1 VRATRVEAVAT
12 PAGVEIEVPADARRG
27 RNTLA
32 ATVVAGH
39 ALKHLYLSGM
49 QSIILPEI
57 KIAFGLSGT
66 QLGTLATVRQ
76 FSGWATTMGA
86 GYLGDRFSSRTGL
99 MLAIS
104 MSLMG
109 GAYFL
114 VGLSPG
120 FGFLFVALLLAGIGP
135 SMYHPPA
142 IGALSRKFPDKR
154 ALAISLHGTGGS
166 VGEALGPL
174 AASALLLVLT
184 WRGVL
189 GLSLLPALI
198 AALLVWRVM
207 SNLRLGDGDVESF
220 GHYLRSLLG
229 LLRNKALLL
238 LVLITA
244 LRSMGQSSIT
254 IFLPVYL
261 REDLGYSATAVG
273 LFLSM
278 AQFVGIGSQ
287 PLMGYLS
294 DRFGHKA
301 VLLPAMTALGGL
313 CVALRFAEGEVG
325 LAVTIVAMGAFLY
338 SLHSIFISAAIG
350 VVGEAAQSTTVSLIY
365 GASFLG
371 TLSPILAGVLADEF
385 GTRST
390 FLYGAALVF
399 VATAIF
405 AAMRLPR
412 AEARIEVAH

>member
-1 VRATRVEAVAT
+1 MTSPEVTAFA
-12 PAGVEIEVPADARRG
+12 AGGADTGPERRG
-27 RNTLA
+27 RNALA
-32 ATVVAGH
+32 ATVIAGH

-49 QSIILPEI
+49 QSIVLPEI

-99 MLAIS
+99 MLAAS
-104 MSLMG
+104 MTLMG

-114 VGLSPG
+114 VGLSSG
-120 FGFLFVALLLAGIGP
+120 FAFLFVALLLAGIGP

-142 IGALSRKFPDKR
+142 IGALSRKFPDRR

-166 VGEALGPL
+166 VGEALGPVV
-174 AASALLLVLT
+174 ASGLLLLLT
-184 WRGVL
+184 WRGL
-189 GLSLLPALI
+189 LQLSLLPALV
-198 AALLVWRVM
+198 AAFLVWRVM
-207 SNLRLGDGDVESF
+207 SNLKLDEGGVESF
-220 GHYLRSLLG
+220 LHYVRSLLT
-229 LLRNKALLL
+229 LLANKALLL

-261 REDLGYSATAVG
+261 REDLDYSATSVG
-273 LFLSM
+273 LYLSL

-287 PLMGYLS
+287 PVMGYLS
-294 DRFGHKA
+294 DRLGHKT
-301 VLLPAMTALGGL
+301 VLLPAMAALGAL
-313 CVALRFAEGEVG
+313 CILLRFAEGEAALV
-325 LAVTIVAMGAFLY
+325 LTVVALGAFLY

-350 VVGEAAQSTTVSLIY
+350 VVGESSQATTVSLIY
-365 GASFLG
+365 AASFLG
-371 TLSPILAGVLADEF
+371 TLSPIVAGVLADDF

-399 VATAIF
+399 AGTVVLG
-405 AAMRLPR
+405 AMRLPR
-412 AEARIEVAH
+412 AEPRITALH